1 MYRGEDGVH
10 ELPETDLQ
18 PGLDYFYRFD
28 DGRMRPDPASRHQPR
43 GVHGPSR
50 IVDPRD
56 FRWSDA
62 DWTGIPT
69 AELVLYEL
77 HVGTF
82 TERGDFGGAIER
94 LSYLKE
100 LGINA
105 IELMPVAEFPGH
117 RNWGYDGV
125 HLYAPHHSYGGP
137 NGLKQLVDAAHRE
150 GLAVILDVVY
160 NHLGPEGNY
169 LGEFGPYFT
178 DRYQTPWGPA
188 VNFDGADSDAVRC
201 YVIDNAL
208 YWITEF
214 HLDGLRL
221 DAVHAIFDFSARHI
235 LEELAHRVHG
245 EASRLGRTVHVIAE
259 SDLNDPRLVRSQ
271 VYGGYGL
278 DAQWNDDFH
287 HAVHAALTGERAGY
301 YGDFGQ
307 IGLVTKALADRFVLD
322 GTYSPY
328 RRRRHGAPA
337 RDVPAD
343 RFVVFVQNHDQVGNR
358 AAGERLGT
366 LVSFEAQ
373 KAAAAVLLLSPYV
386 PMLFM
391 GEEHGETS
399 PFLYFVSHGERE
411 LVDAVREGRRREF
424 AAFGWGGELPDP
436 QDEDTFRRSRIDW
449 HWRDDPR
456 RSVVYELYHA
466 LLQLRREE
474 PALQPGRARV
484 EVADGCE
491 AGWISL
497 AYSAADG
504 AALVAAFNLAPL
516 PVVAVIP
523 WSEGRWRLLIST
535 EDERFGGSASLP
547 TALEHPTPGTVRLTL
562 PPHSGA
568 LYRREAC

>member
-1 MYRGEDGVH
+1 
-10 ELPETDLQ
+10 
-18 PGLDYFYRFD
+18 
-28 DGRMRPDPASRHQPR
+28 
-43 GVHGPSR
+43 
-50 IVDPRD
+50 
-56 FRWSDA
+56 
-62 DWTGIPT
+62 
-69 AELVLYEL
+69 
-77 HVGTF
+77 
-82 TERGDFGGAIER
+82 
-94 LSYLKE
+94 
-100 LGINA
+100 
-105 IELMPVAEFPGH
+105 
-117 RNWGYDGV
+117 
-125 HLYAPHHSYGGP
+125 
-137 NGLKQLVDAAHRE
+137 
-150 GLAVILDVVY
+150 VY

-235 LEELAHRVHG
+235 LEELAHRVHR

-474 PALQPGRARV
+474 PALQAGRARV